1 MHVARVVA
9 QVSAKPEQA
18 GLPGGEVVQRIVN
31 GLQFW
36 GLMACLVGI
45 FIGAMFWAIA
55 SHSQNYQ
62 YTSGGKKATI
72 LCALGA
78 LVIGAG
84 AGIIN
89 FFFHAGTGVR

>member
-1 MHVARVVA
+1 MARVVA
-9 QVSAKPEQA
+9 QVLAKPGNRA
-18 GLPGGEVVQRIVN
+18 LPGGEV
-31 GLQFW
+31 
-36 GLMACLVGI
+36 CLVGI

-62 YTSGGKKATI
+62 YTSSGKKATI

-84 AGIIN
+84 AGIVN
-89 FFFHAGTGVR
+89 FFFNAGTGVR